1 MYILILSGSPRK
13 GGKILCG
20 GGSMPPLRRNMTLF
34 TSQTA
39 SPCLKFSR
47 EF

>member
-13 GGKILCG
+13 GGKILS